1 MLGYA
6 PLVRHDEDIIL
17 QTTVTQIELRE
28 IRGPKQW
35 REIRG
40 PKPEHVDVTLDNAG
54 EIRALCWLYQTS
66 DQGLYRMAK
75 TSGGRWDRDAGGWT
89 FDSPE
94 IAQGLLDAIV
104 KRHPDWPVLVSG
116 KEIEWLAGVR
126 IARRQLGKVGYCV
139 FPLGLPYFSRACGGM
154 KIYRVSQGE
163 RGKIGVAVGDAVE
176 VDAFVG
182 VLLEQGA
189 HEDDALL
196 QEWGFHGQNSPLQ
209 IATSGWAVEI
219 RCDLGNPAHF
229 LLHKQEYEWVGSWP
243 NGVRTAIPWDGVIN
257 KTRRDWPRIEAQLQS
272 AGLECRGDDPT
283 QEIATPA
290 TLELERIP
298 GWNAPASSGLQLHHY
313 QREGVEFC
321 ARRGMRAL
329 IGDEMGVGKT
339 AQAIAA
345 AEGTGAQRVVIVCP
359 ANARYVWERE
369 IQSWGRGGDIQ
380 HITSQ
385 LDVLDEAAR
394 WHIITYDLLAAR
406 VETWR
411 FLDEQEKQAF
421 ATAFPDRDDIKQGKV
436 KLELATTTA
445 PAFANPKRVAAWEKI
460 MQRLRGEL
468 LEQLAAAGALLIVD
482 EAHRGKNKN
491 AKRSKA
497 LARLAATGGGVLLLT
512 GTPLRNHAGEAA
524 RLLGYL
530 DSQAAVDL
538 DKERGYT
545 IQDVQ
550 DYLSYYMIRRTKAEV
565 LPELPEKTRQ
575 RVDLDRLDPDVVE
588 SYHQHLIHA
597 RRCYEDAINEG
608 AGESAARQAAQ
619 GSIELARSALG
630 LAKVRGG
637 AVAELVAGVVE
648 DRECCVVFSA
658 HHQVSD
664 ELQRQLQEA
673 GIETAIID
681 GRTDQQERARLV
693 QEFQEGRLQVLV
705 GGINAAGESITLT
718 RADTVVFIELDWVP
732 AALLQA
738 EDRIHRVGQ
747 KNACQII
754 HGIAKIAGEN
764 LDELMIDTLGAKL
777 STIGQVLGEGGDNII
792 AGAGIRADILR
803 QLLKVGA
810 ATSTAVAA

>member
-1 MLGYA
+1 M
-6 PLVRHDEDIIL
+6 
-17 QTTVTQIELRE
+17 QTTVTQIEL
-28 IRGPKQW
+28 

-54 EIRALCWLYQTS
+54 EVRALCWLYETS
-66 DQGLYRMAK
+66 DRGLYRMAK
-75 TSGGRWDRDAGGWT
+75 SRGGIWDRDAGGWT
-89 FDSPE
+89 FSSPE
-94 IAQGLLDAIV
+94 IARSLLDAIAA
-104 KRHPDWPVLVSG
+104 RHPDWPILG
-116 KEIEWLAGVR
+116 LGEIKWLAGAS
-126 IARRQLGKVGYCV
+126 IARRVLGKLGYCV
-139 FPLGLPYFSRACGGM
+139 FPLGLPYFSRLAEREV
-154 KIYRVSQGE
+154 KIYKIS
-163 RGKIGVAVGDAVE
+163 RGTQKIGVAVGDE
-176 VDAFVG
+176 VQIEAFAEM
-182 VLLEQGA
+182 LLGQGA
-189 HEDDALL
+189 GEEEAILE
-196 QEWGFHGQNSPLQ
+196 EWGFHGQNSPLQ
-209 IATSGWAVEI
+209 IATAGWAVEI
-219 RCDLGNPAHF
+219 RCDLGNPAHY
-229 LLHKQEYEWVGSWP
+229 LLHKQAYEWVGSWP
-243 NGVRTAIPWDGVIN
+243 NGVRTATPWGGVIN
-257 KTRRDWPRIEAQLQS
+257 KTRRDWSRIEEQLQS
-272 AGLECRGDDPT
+272 AGLEWQGDNPA

-290 TLELERIP
+290 TLGLERIP
-298 GWNAPASSGLQLHHY
+298 GWNAPTRAGQQLHQY

-369 IQSWGRGGDIQ
+369 IQSWGQGGGIQ

-385 LDVLDEAAR
+385 LDILDEAAR
-394 WHIITYDLLAAR
+394 WHVVTHDLLAAR

-421 ATAFPDRDDIKQGKV
+421 VSAFPERAEDVKQDKV
-436 KLELATTTA
+436 KLELATATV
-445 PAFANPKRVAAWEKI
+445 PVFANPKRIAAWEKV
-460 MQRLRGEL
+460 MLRLRGEL
-468 LEQLAAAGALLIVD
+468 LEQLAAAGGLLIVD

-497 LARLAATGGGVLLLT
+497 LARLAASGGGVLLLT

-530 DSQAAVDL
+530 DPQATVDL

-550 DYLSYYMIRRTKAEV
+550 DYLSYFMIRRTKVEV

-575 RVDLDRLDPDVVE
+575 RVDLDRLDHDEVE
-588 SYHQHLIHA
+588 RYHQHLQYA
-597 RRCYEDAINEG
+597 RRCYEDAINKG

-619 GSIELARSALG
+619 GGIELARSALG

-664 ELQRQLQEA
+664 ELQHQLQEV
-673 GIETAIID
+673 GIETAVID
-681 GRTDQQERARLV
+681 GRTDQQERARIV

-718 RADTVVFIELDWVP
+718 RADTVVFTELDWVP

-754 HGIAKIAGEN
+754 HAVAKLAAGEN
-764 LDELMIDTLGAKL
+764 LDELMIGVLGAKL
-777 STIGQVLGEGGDNII
+777 STIGQILGEDGDNIV
-792 AGAGIRADILR
+792 AGAGIRAEILR

-810 ATSTAVAA
+810 GQLVAA

>member
-1 MLGYA
+1 M
-6 PLVRHDEDIIL
+6 
-17 QTTVTQIELRE
+17 QTKTTVTQIELRD
-28 IRGPKQW
+28 
-35 REIRG
+35 IRG
-40 PKPEHVDVTLDNAG
+40 PKPEHVNVTLGNAG
-54 EIRALCWLYQTS
+54 EVSALCWLYETS
-66 DQGLYRMAK
+66 DQGLYKMAK
-75 TSGGRWDRDAGGWT
+75 ARGGRWDRDAGGWT

-94 IAQGLLDAIV
+94 IARALLKAIAA
-104 KRHPDWPVLVSG
+104 RHPDWPILG
-116 KEIEWLAGVR
+116 LEKGEEDKWLDGVR

-139 FPLGLPYFSRACGGM
+139 FPLALPYFSRCGGNV
-154 KIYRVSQGE
+154 KIYRVAQEE
-163 RGKIGVAVGDAVE
+163 RGKIGVAVGDGVE
-176 VDAFVG
+176 VDTFAG

-189 HEDDALL
+189 REDDTLL
-196 QEWGFHGQNSPLQ
+196 REWGFHGQNSPLS
-209 IATSGWAVEI
+209 IATASWAVEI

-243 NGVRTAIPWDGVIN
+243 NGVRTATPWGGVIN
-257 KTRRDWPRIEAQLQS
+257 KTRKDWSRIEEQLRG
-272 AGLECRGDDPT
+272 AGLEWQGDDPAR
-283 QEIATPA
+283 EIATPA
-290 TLELERIP
+290 TFQQERIP
-298 GWNAPASSGLQLHHY
+298 GWDAPTPAGLQLHHY

-345 AEGTGAQRVVIVCP
+345 AEGTGAGRVVIVCP

-369 IQSWGRGGDIQ
+369 IQGWGQGGGIQ
-380 HITSQ
+380 HITTQ
-385 LDVLDEAAR
+385 LDMLDDAAR

-421 ATAFPDRDDIKQGKV
+421 AVAFPDRAEEIKNDKV
-436 KLELATTTA
+436 TFDQAISVV
-445 PAFANPKRVAAWEKI
+445 PGFSNPKRVAAWKKV

-491 AKRSKA
+491 AKRSKT
-497 LARLAATGGGVLLLT
+497 LARLASTGGGVLLLT

-530 DSQAAVDL
+530 DPQATVDL

-550 DYLSYYMIRRTKAEV
+550 DYLSYYMIRRTKVEV

-575 RVDLDRLDPDVVE
+575 RVDLDRLDPGEVE
-588 SYHQHLIHA
+588 SYHQHLQYA
-597 RRCYEDAINEG
+597 RQCYEDAIYEG
-608 AGESAARQAAQ
+608 AGEDAARQAAQ
-619 GSIELARSALG
+619 GGIELARSALG

-637 AVAELVAGVVE
+637 AVAELVVGVVE

-664 ELQRQLQEA
+664 ELQHQLQGA
-673 GIETAIID
+673 GIETAVID
-681 GRTDQQERARLV
+681 GRTGQQERARIV
-693 QEFQEGRLQVLV
+693 QEFQEGRLQVLI
-705 GGINAAGESITLT
+705 GGINAAGEAITLT
-718 RADTVVFIELDWVP
+718 RADTVIFVELDWVP

-754 HGIAKIAGEN
+754 HAVAKLAGEN
-764 LDELMIDTLGAKL
+764 LDELMIDILGSKL
-777 STIGQVLGEGGDNII
+777 NVIGQVLGEGGDNII
-792 AGAGIRADILR
+792 AGTGIRADILR

-810 ATSTAVAA
+810 ATEPAVA